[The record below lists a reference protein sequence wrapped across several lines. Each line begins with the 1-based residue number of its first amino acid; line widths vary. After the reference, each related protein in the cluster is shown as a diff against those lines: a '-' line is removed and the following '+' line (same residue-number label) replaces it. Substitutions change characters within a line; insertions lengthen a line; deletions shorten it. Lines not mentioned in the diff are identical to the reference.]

1 MRLDA
6 YSKWKLAL
14 RLSVLFASA
23 IVKLRGRRINI
34 VAHRNA
40 DLDAVGA
47 AFGVAELAK
56 GYGVEPRIVFPE
68 GPNRSARTLLESLGV
83 GEWREE
89 CDSENPVITVD
100 VANPYQVGV
109 CENQARKATV
119 IAVDHHKE
127 STIRHLAEIP
137 IIITDAASTSEIVAA
152 IGWGL
157 DFSFTPKTANIL
169 YAGIMSDT
177 RGARTVGI
185 FTFEALAF
193 LHALGA
199 NPEFIARTGRS
210 VKEPDT
216 SERIAVLKALSRMI
230 LGRACKD
237 ILVTVSYVGSFES
250 SAARAMLEAGSD
262 VAIVARDTREGVR
275 VSIRVSKRAL
285 DNGIEAS
292 SLASYIAEKYGGE
305 GGGHPAAAMAEIRG
319 QNYSAEL
326 VARELGVSLPG
337 KIGRI
342 CTRNRELGGQG

>member
-1 MRLDA
+1 MRLDVH
-6 YSKWKLAL
+6 SKWKRAL
-14 RLSVLFASA
+14 KLSALFDSA
-23 IVKLRGRRINI
+23 IVKLRGGRINI
-34 VAHRNA
+34 VTHRNA

-47 AFGVAELAK
+47 AFGVAELVRE
-56 GYGVEPRIVFPE
+56 YGVEPRIVFPE
-68 GPNRSARTLLESLGV
+68 GPNRSARILLESLGV
-83 GEWREE
+83 EEWQEE
-89 CDSENPVITVD
+89 CNSEDPVITID

-109 CENQARKATV
+109 CEDQARKSTV

-127 STIRHLAEIP
+127 STIGLLAKTP
-137 IIITDAASTSEIVAA
+137 IILSDAASTSEIVAA

-177 RGARTVGI
+177 KGIKTIGI

-199 NPEFIARTGRS
+199 NPEFIVRASRS
-210 VKEPDT
+210 VREPDT

-250 SAARAMLEAGSD
+250 SAARAMLDAGSD
-262 VAIVARDTREGVR
+262 VAVVARGTREGVR

-285 DNGIEAS
+285 DSGIEAS

-326 VARELGVSLPG
+326 VARELGASLPG